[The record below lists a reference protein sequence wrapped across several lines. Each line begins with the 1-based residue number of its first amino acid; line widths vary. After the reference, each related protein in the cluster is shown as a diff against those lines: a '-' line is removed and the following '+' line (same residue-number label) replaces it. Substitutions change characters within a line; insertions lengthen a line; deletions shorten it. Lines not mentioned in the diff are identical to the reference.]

1 MPGLPPLIPPFRF
14 AAVEDNVFRGGFP
27 KLRNVRFIKRLVGLP
42 IDIDRRHACP
52 QCWHSE
58 SHHVSDQ
65 TYSYLFTSSYPVFVF
80 LSRCSLHLKTLLSL
94 SPDPLPEEIQ
104 QFCNEQ
110 DINMIH
116 LKVDKMKEDNIP
128 LTYSRTIAAIQT
140 IIDPTNLPIY
150 IHCLDGSDVIG
161 LVVACLRKL
170 EMWNTT
176 SAMGEYLR

>member
-1 MPGLPPLIPPFRF
+1 
-14 AAVEDNVFRGGFP
+14 
-27 KLRNVRFIKRLVGLP
+27 
-42 IDIDRRHACP
+42 
-52 QCWHSE
+52 
-58 SHHVSDQ
+58 
-65 TYSYLFTSSYPVFVF
+65 
-80 LSRCSLHLKTLLSL
+80 
-94 SPDPLPEEIQ
+94 
-104 QFCNEQ
+104 
-110 DINMIH
+110 MIH